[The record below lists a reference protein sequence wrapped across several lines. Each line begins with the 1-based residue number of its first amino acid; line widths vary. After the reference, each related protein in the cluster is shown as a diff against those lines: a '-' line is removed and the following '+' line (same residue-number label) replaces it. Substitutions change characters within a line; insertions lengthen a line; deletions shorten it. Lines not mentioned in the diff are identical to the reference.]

1 MSLFRRSGAPAPQVE
16 ERATRINI
24 SGDGYG
30 LLYGAADYGAAD
42 ALRSV
47 AHWACHRV
55 LCTSMASLPV
65 LQVSESGGVRRRV
78 NPGTF
83 VRRPAMSVSQSGFVY
98 QWMSSLLESGNFYAE
113 ILQQD
118 SMGRASLVETIDPS
132 AVTWTVVNGRHTPV
146 VAGKPMDLWPM
157 GNLWHVPAFLR
168 AGSPVGLSPSQYASQ
183 SIRTSIQAEKFGGD
197 FFAQGAHPTAIV
209 KSRSMLSKQQADEIK
224 GTVRRL
230 IGSREPAVF
239 GADLDWQNVQVN
251 PADSQFIELL
261 RFEVEQA
268 SRVYGVPPS
277 MIYGAVSGQS
287 VTYSNITQDDL
298 SFLKHSLRYWVNL
311 LQDAWSEHLT
321 MPMVVRFNVDAILQ
335 MTARERT
342 EIHKLRLE
350 TKTRTV
356 NEVRLLEDEAPFD
369 DPIFDE
375 PGIPDVMAVDA
386 QDLAAPGE
394 DRPTDTQGVDANA

>member
-1 MSLFRRSGAPAPQVE
+1 MSLFRRRETPQVE
-16 ERATRINI
+16 ERATRITVA
-24 SGDGYG
+24 GDGYG

-65 LQVSESGGVRRRV
+65 MQVSEAGGVRRRV
-78 NPGTF
+78 NPTPF
-83 VRRPAMSVSQSGFVY
+83 VRRPAVSVSQSGFVY
-98 QWMSSLLESGNFYAE
+98 QWMSSLLESGNFYAD
-113 ILQQD
+113 ILTQD
-118 SMGRASLVETIDPS
+118 TLGRASSVETIDPS
-132 AVTWTVVNGRHTPV
+132 LVSWTTNNGRYVPL
-146 VAGKPMDLWPM
+146 VAGKPRELWPL
-157 GNLWHVPAFLR
+157 GTLWHVPAFLR
-168 AGSPVGLSPSQYASQ
+168 AGSPVGLSPSQYAAQ

-197 FFAQGAHPTAIV
+197 FFAQGAHPTAVI
-209 KSRSMLSKQQADEIK
+209 RSKQALNEQQAEQIK
-224 GTVRRL
+224 ATARRL

-239 GADLDWQNVQVN
+239 GADLEWSPVQVN

-287 VTYSNITQDDL
+287 VTYANITQDDL

-321 MPMVVRFNVDAILQ
+321 MPQVVRFNVDAMLQ

-342 EIHKLRLE
+342 EIHKIRLD

-375 PGIPDVMAVDA
+375 PGIPADA
-386 QDLAAPGE
+386 DSAATGAGSP
-394 DRPTDTQGVDANA
+394 DMMQGVDADA

>member
-1 MSLFRRSGAPAPQVE
+1 MFRRATQPAPRAE
-16 ERATRINI
+16 ERAARFNI
-24 SGDGYG
+24 TGDGYG

-55 LCTSMASLPV
+55 LCTSMASMPV
-65 LQVSESGGVRRRV
+65 MQVNETGGMRRRV
-78 NPGTF
+78 NPGPF
-83 VRRPAMSVSQSGFVY
+83 VRRPAASVSQSGFVY
-98 QWMSSLLESGNFYAE
+98 QFMSSLLEAGNMYAE
-113 ILQQD
+113 ILTQD
-118 SMGRASLVETIDPS
+118 SLGRASLVETIDPTT
-132 AVTWTVVNGRHTPV
+132 VTWAVRNNRQVPV
-146 VAGKPMDLWPM
+146 VAGKPREVWPN
-157 GNLWHVPAFLR
+157 GDLWHVPAFLR
-168 AGSPVGLSPSQYASQ
+168 AGSPVGLAPAQYASQ

-224 GTVRRL
+224 ASVRRL
-230 IGSREPAVF
+230 IGSREPAVL

-287 VTYSNITQDDL
+287 VTYQNITQDDL
-298 SFLKHSLRYWVNL
+298 NFLKHSLRYWVNL

-321 MPMVVRFNVDAILQ
+321 APMVVRFNVDAILQ

-342 EIHKLRLE
+342 EIHQLRLA

-356 NEVRLLEDEAPFD
+356 NEVRLLEDEAPFA
-369 DPIFDE
+369 DPVFDE
-375 PGIPDVMAVDA
+375 PGIPDTVGAPQPDTAAVG
-386 QDLAAPGE
+386 DLPS
-394 DRPTDTQGVDANA
+394 DNQGVDANA